1 MNDKQFLTFFII
13 VLIVC
18 GGLIAYTYFK
28 PQIETGENGTQEEN
42 QSSQQQ
48 QETTTQEQ
56 ETIETYEYNQ
66 SDVLYFTDFA
76 YGYDAGSGD
85 EDSLSSGDL
94 NSLKHE
100 DGNYLVI
107 YSTEDNS
114 PEHTWLLLKLYSDAC
129 PWANIIIVIT
139 YYYSEPVDGAINL
152 YYWDNQGERRQIVLK
167 PSSQEPTTRT
177 RCEFH
182 VTVTTGTTLIV
193 EFNSDYDGGTPYYLY
208 VDLAIVKEDTSTGS
222 WFGFFVTPIG
232 ATIVCLVVIAVVL
245 FARRR
250 GVLSRARS
258 R

>member
-1 MNDKQFLTFFII
+1 MNDKQFLAVFII
-13 VLIVC
+13 VTIVC

-28 PQIETGENGTQEEN
+28 PQLTPTTSQN
-42 QSSQQQ
+42 QTLNQ
-48 QETTTQEQ
+48 TTTQTEQ
-56 ETIETYEYNQ
+56 QQPIQTYEYNQ
-66 SDVLYFTDFA
+66 SEVLYFTDFA

-85 EDSLSSGDL
+85 EDQLYSGNL

-107 YSTEDNS
+107 YSTEDNA
-114 PEHTWLLLKLYSDAC
+114 PQHTWLLLKLYSDPC
-129 PWANIIIVIT
+129 PWSNIIIVVT

-152 YYWDNQGERRQIVLK
+152 YYWDNQGERHQIVLK

-208 VDLAIVKEDTSTGS
+208 VDLAIVKQDTSTSS
-222 WFGFFVTPIG
+222 WFSYFLTPTTLTIICLAIVAVALFVKQRR
-232 ATIVCLVVIAVVL
+232 VL
-245 FARRR
+245 KHASRR
-250 GVLSRARS
+250 
-258 R
+258 